1 MRQYGSGRGASPEE
15 VPRIPQ
21 AILRTLKDPVRARFD
36 DFVLD
41 SSSRQVTRA
50 GRPVPLSPKGFD
62 LLALLIEQRPNV
74 VTKADIL
81 DHVWADA
88 PAAADGNLT
97 VVIAEV
103 RRALGDDPQHPQYI
117 RTVHRFGYAFCGD
130 AVDDP
135 VAARVASRSDATSQR
150 QLVRPANGPHPADQT
165 ADRPADRDAAPPAHV
180 PAGKVPETRA
190 LLTWGDQV
198 RRLEDGEHVVGRDPA
213 CGVWLDVAGVSRRH
227 ARLVVH
233 GDQATLEDLG
243 STNGT
248 LVDDVP
254 VQGQQRLQ
262 DGQRIHFGPLEV
274 RFRFYSGAV
283 KTEKV
288 RK

>member
-1 MRQYGSGRGASPEE
+1 M
-15 VPRIPQ
+15 
-21 AILRTLKDPVRARFD
+21 RARFD

-41 SSSRQVTRA
+41 SSSRQLTRA
-50 GRPVPLSPKGFD
+50 GRPVAVSPKGFD
-62 LLALLIEQRPNV
+62 LLVLLLEQRPNV

-88 PAAADGNLT
+88 PSAADGNLT

-103 RRALGDDPQHPQYI
+103 RRALGDDPHRPRYI

-130 AVDDP
+130 AVEHP
-135 VAARVASRSDATSQR
+135 TGAQASVSATAT
-150 QLVRPANGPHPADQT
+150 PDKPADN
-165 ADRPADRDAAPPAHV
+165 DAAPSAQV
-180 PAGKVPETRA
+180 PAGTVPAVRA

-198 RRLEDGEHVVGRDPA
+198 RRVVDGEHVVGRDPA
-213 CGVWLDVAGVSRRH
+213 SGVWLDVPGVSRRH
-227 ARLVVH
+227 ARLIVR

-248 LVDDVP
+248 LLDDVP
-254 VQGQQRLQ
+254 VESRQAVL

-288 RK
+288 RRR

>member
-1 MRQYGSGRGASPEE
+1 M
-15 VPRIPQ
+15 
-21 AILRTLKDPVRARFD
+21 RARFD

-41 SSSRQVTRA
+41 SSSRQLTRA

-62 LLALLIEQRPNV
+62 LLALLLEQRPNV
-74 VTKADIL
+74 VTKADLL
-81 DHVWADA
+81 DQVWADA

-103 RRALGDDPQHPQYI
+103 RRALGDDPQHPRYI
-117 RTVHRFGYAFCGD
+117 RTVHRFGYAFCGE
-130 AVDDP
+130 AVDQPTSAKATVGKDVAP
-135 VAARVASRSDATSQR
+135 VV
-150 QLVRPANGPHPADQT
+150 
-165 ADRPADRDAAPPAHV
+165 HV
-180 PAGKVPETRA
+180 PTGQVPATRA

-198 RRLEDGEHVVGRDPA
+198 RRLVDGEHVVGRDPA
-213 CGVWLDVAGVSRRH
+213 CGVWLDVTGVSRRH
-227 ARLVVH
+227 ARLIVE
-233 GDQATLEDLG
+233 GARATLEDLG

-248 LVDDVP
+248 LIEDVP
-254 VQGQQRLQ
+254 VAAPQPVL

-288 RK
+288 GRR

>member
-1 MRQYGSGRGASPEE
+1 
-15 VPRIPQ
+15 
-21 AILRTLKDPVRARFD
+21 VRARFD

-41 SSSRQVTRA
+41 SSSRQLTRA

-62 LLALLIEQRPNV
+62 LLALLIAQRPNV
-74 VTKADIL
+74 VAKADLL
-81 DHVWADA
+81 DHVWAEA

-103 RRALGDDPQHPQYI
+103 RRALGDDPQAPRYV

-130 AVDDP
+130 ALDLP
-135 VAARVASRSDATSQR
+135 AVAK
-150 QLVRPANGPHPADQT
+150 PPADK
-165 ADRPADRDAAPPAHV
+165 DAAPPAAV
-180 PAGKVPETRA
+180 PAGTVPETRA
-190 LLTWGDQV
+190 LLTWSDQV
-198 RRLEDGEHVVGRDPA
+198 RRLTDGEHVVGRDPA
-213 CGVWLDVAGVSRRH
+213 CGVWLDVPGVSRRH
-227 ARLVVH
+227 ARLLVR
-233 GDQATLEDLG
+233 GDQVTVEDLD

-248 LVDDVP
+248 LIDDVP
-254 VQGQQRLQ
+254 VAGPQRVL

>member
-1 MRQYGSGRGASPEE
+1 
-15 VPRIPQ
+15 
-21 AILRTLKDPVRARFD
+21 VRARFD
-36 DFVLD
+36 DFVFD
-41 SSSRQVTRA
+41 SSSRQLTRG

-62 LLALLIEQRPNV
+62 LLALLLEQRPNV
-74 VTKADIL
+74 VTKATIL
-81 DHVWADA
+81 DHVWADT

-103 RRALGDDPQHPQYI
+103 RKALGDDPQAARYV

-130 AVDDP
+130 ALD
-135 VAARVASRSDATSQR
+135 
-150 QLVRPANGPHPADQT
+150 L
-165 ADRPADRDAAPPAHV
+165 DAAPPAHV
-180 PAGKVPETRA
+180 PGGTAPETRV

-198 RRLEDGEHVVGRDPA
+198 RRLTDGEHIVGRDPA
-213 CGVWLDVAGVSRRH
+213 CGVWLDVSGVSRRH
-227 ARLVVH
+227 ARLVVR
-233 GDQATLEDLG
+233 GDQASLEDLD

-248 LVDDVP
+248 TVDDVP
-254 VQGQQRLQ
+254 VAGQQRLL